1 LPKDDP
7 TSIGDILAKLKKKTK
22 LGKQLDQA
30 QIWER
35 WPELIGEPLWPH
47 GKPQKFKNQKL
58 YIEAESPAWMHRFAC
73 HKWAIIKRINRLAGY
88 ELVNEIYIS
97 LSPDDPVSGTQD
109 GA

>member
-1 LPKDDP
+1 MPKDEP
-7 TSIGDILAKLKKKTK
+7 KAIGDILANLKQTTG

-35 WPELIGEPLWPH
+35 WPDLIGEPLWPH

-58 YIEAESPAWMHRFAC
+58 YIEAESAAWMHRYAY
-73 HKWAIIKRINRLAGY
+73 HKWSIIKRINRLAGY

-97 LSPDDPVSGTQD
+97 LSPDAPASETQD